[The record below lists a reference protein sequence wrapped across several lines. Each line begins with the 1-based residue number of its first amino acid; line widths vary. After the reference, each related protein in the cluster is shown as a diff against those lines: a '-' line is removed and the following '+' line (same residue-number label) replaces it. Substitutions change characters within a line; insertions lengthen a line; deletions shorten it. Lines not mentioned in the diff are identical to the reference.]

1 MGTCKKWIYICVIVL
16 FMFNGCWIFKDKCFR
31 TYRFEIPFT
40 TYPLKDTLNIGDT
53 LWITADFS
61 ADMLDST
68 KMEYVHTENV
78 YFETGIGLARIDINP
93 YQPNV
98 WNLLDTFILEKG
110 EINLSP
116 MEMKIKYYYENNK
129 YLFKLGIICNKKGVY
144 ELDISSPYASP
155 IEVDKNSECEE
166 SKQMT
171 YIMNGGDITVNNYDL
186 VLQSPDTLIS
196 KGTGIN
202 GYIFGGSYTFVVK

>member
-1 MGTCKKWIYICVIVL
+1 MISLFFVI
-16 FMFNGCWIFKDKCFR
+16 GCGFFKDNCFR
-31 TYRFEIPFT
+31 KYRFEIPFT
-40 TYPLKDTLNIGDT
+40 VYPLKDTLSIGDT
-53 LWITADFS
+53 LWISADFS

-68 KMEYVHTENV
+68 KMEYVHTENTD
-78 YFETGIGLARIDINP
+78 FETSIGLYKIDTFH
-93 YQPNV
+93 YHPNV
-98 WNLLDTFILEKG
+98 WGILGPIIVGKG
-110 EINLSP
+110 QINLHA
-116 MEMKIKYYYENNK
+116 MELSIKYLYENDR
-129 YLFKLGIICNKKGVY
+129 YSFKLGIICNKMGTY
-144 ELDISSPYASP
+144 MLDISSPYASP